1 MENAAGKGRRVQGW
15 RAKVWFSGFYFSC
28 YIGFILGNCIKKFAK
43 KIFSVIVTLNLY
55 SVLSHSASNTL
66 DALNTAE
73 TDASLAGN

>member
-1 MENAAGKGRRVQGW
+1 MV
-15 RAKVWFSGFYFSC
+15 FGFLFQLLHRIYPGEL
-28 YIGFILGNCIKKFAK
+28 YKKFAK
-43 KIFSVIVTLNLY
+43 KILSVIVTLNLH